1 MVIIPEGELLVAEV
15 TAEVDVPGRLDDA
28 SVVGGAVVGVDG
40 SELSGVPA
48 PDSVVVSVPA
58 AVDSV
63 GTCEVESTTEL
74 TVVSDAGGCS
84 ASVGTA
90 TAGNSGSAEYGTALA
105 VSDPATTTG
114 ISVRGVVDRRESI

>member
-1 MVIIPEGELLVAEV
+1 M
-15 TAEVDVPGRLDDA
+15 
-28 SVVGGAVVGVDG
+28 VGGAVVGVDG

-84 ASVGTA
+84 ASVNA